1 MGYTENPTKSSQKFA
16 KKKLADQSGNRAQE
30 ELDEKLWPKLKNN
43 IDSVLSC
50 KYKGLQTTIFNMFRR
65 GRSGNDANADTLNLR
80 ITIQNKLSS
89 FCKTLA
95 AKYDSRIQDN
105 LTHSSNQLIKTMGNC
120 LDLDEMMEKALRT
133 LSSTHEDRRIW
144 RNY

>member
-1 MGYTENPTKSSQKFA
+1 M
-16 KKKLADQSGNRAQE
+16 
-30 ELDEKLWPKLKNN
+30 
-43 IDSVLSC
+43 
-50 KYKGLQTTIFNMFRR
+50 
-65 GRSGNDANADTLNLR
+65 NLL

-120 LDLDEMMEKALRT
+120 LDLDEMMEKGIDDIEFNTRGQKNLEELLNAAQYDQIEIDQIVSEYYSFK
-133 LSSTHEDRRIW
+133 SSLKLLTNCG
-144 RNY
+144 RNKSQYIKLFEFLLF